1 MIFANYLYIILTI
14 VKLTN
19 ASKGDDNL
27 HEYNIEKIINNNNL
41 NSYSSLGGR
50 TGANSITQ
58 QIRNFVNTQQ
68 IRNYVN
74 TQQMVKKNYVFKI
87 KGQATIIVKVPKWK
101 PKLSEYN
108 PKKVDWNGVISG
120 CKASCRFDRRL
131 CNFYVRAAAHDSL
144 SISEGYG
151 GADGSLILTQDE
163 LSRPENNYDSF
174 SFLLSKNVLALAKL
188 YDSSVADILAVC
200 GAVAT
205 EFSGGPKIVKHDSTQ
220 PFLVGR
226 LDNII
231 PNPGK
236 SLAAANL
243 NTKGF
248 VSFAQR
254 RNLTTQEMTA
264 LMGSHS
270 LLDTTGCLKTNGKMC
285 DPRKEACKDLTM
297 FKWSNR
303 YYKDVCTPNIR
314 INVPPVKSTLPL
326 ETVEYTRLQEMCKFT
341 SKKLRD
347 RAVGVFEAEIVP
359 IVGTPNPE
367 ALVTDLGLPSED
379 VTWFDKNFISR
390 QWNYTINDAYLGLAC
405 QRKGENTY
413 YNKQIG
419 DSMNLF
425 KDDSSAWDKVYVR
438 AYKKM
443 INTGVNWAVP
453 GGFAITG
460 DECTKGYMSGSQKI
474 TCTLCNEVARRN
486 NKYKCPSM
494 CKCVSALGDNVEY
507 YDGVMN

>member
-1 MIFANYLYIILTI
+1 MIFAKFNSIVILI
-14 VKLTN
+14 AAVLSYTN
-19 ASKGDDNL
+19 ASKYEVRVLNDLSD
-27 HEYNIEKIINNNNL
+27 IKINNGDSSNNR
-41 NSYSSLGGR
+41 NS
-50 TGANSITQ
+50 NSVKESVSQ
-58 QIRNFVNTQQ
+58 LRS
-68 IRNYVN
+68 YVN
-74 TQQMVKKNYVFKI
+74 TQMVKMNYVFKI

-101 PKLSEYN
+101 PKLSGYN

-120 CKASCRFDRRL
+120 CKATCRFDRRL

-205 EFSGGPKIVKHDSTQ
+205 EFSGGPKIVKHDSAH

-243 NTKGF
+243 NIKGF

-254 RNLTTQEMTA
+254 RNLTTEEMTA

-270 LLDTTGCLKTNGKMC
+270 LLDTTGCLKTNGQMC

-297 FKWSNR
+297 FNWSNK
-303 YYKDVCTPNIR
+303 YYKDVCTPTIR
-314 INVPPVKSTLPL
+314 VNVPSIKSTLPL
-326 ETVEYTRLQEMCKFT
+326 QTVEYTRLQEMCKFT

-347 RAVGVFEAEIVP
+347 RVVGIFDTEIVP
-359 IVGTPNPE
+359 VVGVVKND
-367 ALVTDLGLPSED
+367 ALITDLGIPSED

-405 QRKGENTY
+405 QGKNQNTY
-413 YNKQIG
+413 HDKQIG
-419 DSMNLF
+419 DSMRLF
-425 KDDSSAWDKVYVR
+425 KDNSVAWDSVYVR

-460 DECTKGYMSGSQKI
+460 DECFKGYVSGSQKI
-474 TCTLCNEVARRN
+474 SCTLCNEVARRN
-486 NKYKCPSM
+486 NKYNCPSM
-494 CKCVSALGDNVEY
+494 CKCSSALGDNVEY
-507 YDGVMN
+507 YDGVMV

>member
-1 MIFANYLYIILTI
+1 MKMFYVIKFFATLAVVVCSTG
-14 VKLTN
+14 KCPER
-19 ASKGDDNL
+19 
-27 HEYNIEKIINNNNL
+27 HIEKRITFAQSVMSGVETLPLKTFL
-41 NSYSSLGGR
+41 NKQL
-50 TGANSITQ
+50 NKQ
-58 QIRNFVNTQQ
+58 
-68 IRNYVN
+68 NYVL
-74 TQQMVKKNYVFKI
+74 KI
-87 KGQATIIVKVPKWK
+87 KGEATIIVKVPKWK
-101 PKLSEYN
+101 PKITDYN
-108 PKKVDWNGVISG
+108 PKNVDWNSVISG
-120 CKASCRFDRRL
+120 CRATCRFDKRL

-174 SFLLSKNVLALAKL
+174 SFLLSKNVLALAQK

-205 EFSGGPKIVKHDSTQ
+205 EFHGGPTIVKHDKDQ

-248 VSFAQR
+248 SNFAKG
-254 RNLTTQEMTA
+254 RNLTHEEMTA

-270 LLDTTGCLKTNGKMC
+270 LIDTTGCLKTNGQMC
-285 DPRKEACKDLTM
+285 DPKKEQCKDLTM
-297 FKWSNR
+297 YRWSNK
-303 YYKDVCTPNIR
+303 YYNDVCTPTIR
-314 INVPPVKSTLPL
+314 VNVPRVKSTLPL
-326 ETVEYTRLQEMCKFT
+326 QTVEYTRLQEICKFT

-347 RAVGVFEAEIVP
+347 RAVGIFDAEIVP
-359 IVGTPNPE
+359 VTGTVDPN
-367 ALVTDLGLPSED
+367 AFITDLGIETED
-379 VTWFDKNFISR
+379 VTWYDKNMVSR
-390 QWNYTINDAYLGLAC
+390 PWNYTINDAYLGLAC
-405 QRKGENTY
+405 QRKLANTD
-413 YNKQIG
+413 YNKAIG

-425 KDDSSAWDKVYVR
+425 KTSSSAWDKVYVR

-453 GGFAITG
+453 NGFAITG
-460 DECTKGYMSGSQKI
+460 DECKSGVGYISGSKKI
-474 TCTLCNEVARRN
+474 LCELCTETARRN
-486 NKYKCPSM
+486 NKYNCPSL
-494 CKCVSALGDNVEY
+494 CRCNTSLGDNIEF
-507 YDGVMN
+507 YDVIMN

>member
-1 MIFANYLYIILTI
+1 MFFAKSNVVVVLCIIFASVNAY
-14 VKLTN
+14 KTN
-19 ASKGDDNL
+19 SL
-27 HEYNIEKIINNNNL
+27 L
-41 NSYSSLGGR
+41 NKQL
-50 TGANSITQ
+50 
-58 QIRNFVNTQQ
+58 
-68 IRNYVN
+68 
-74 TQQMVKKNYVFKI
+74 KDKNYVVKI
-87 KGQATIIVKVPKWK
+87 VGEPTIIVKVPKWK
-101 PKLSEYN
+101 PKVSTYN
-108 PKKVDWNGVISG
+108 PKNVDWNSVISG
-120 CKASCRFDRRL
+120 CRATCRFDKRL

-174 SFLLSKNVLALAKL
+174 SFLLSKNVLALAQK

-205 EFSGGPKIVKHDSTQ
+205 EFHGGPTIVKHDKDH

-248 VSFAQR
+248 SNFAKG
-254 RNLTTQEMTA
+254 RNLTHEEMTA

-270 LLDTTGCLKTNGKMC
+270 LLDTTGCLKTNGQMC
-285 DPRKEACKDLTM
+285 DPKKEQCKDLTM
-297 FKWSNR
+297 YRWSNK
-303 YYKDVCTPNIR
+303 YYKDVCTPTIR
-314 INVPPVKSTLPL
+314 VNVPRVKSTLPL
-326 ETVEYTRLQEMCKFT
+326 QTVEYTRLQEICKFT

-347 RAVGVFEAEIVP
+347 RAVGIFDAEIIPVT
-359 IVGTPNPE
+359 GTVDPN
-367 ALVTDLGLPSED
+367 AFITDLGIETED
-379 VTWFDKNFISR
+379 VTWYDKDFISR
-390 QWNYTINDAYLGLAC
+390 PWNYTINDAYLGLAC
-405 QRKGENTY
+405 QRKLENTD
-413 YNKQIG
+413 YNKEIG

-425 KDDSSAWDKVYVR
+425 KSSSSAWDKVYVR

-453 GGFAITG
+453 NGFAITG
-460 DECTKGYMSGSQKI
+460 DECKSGDGYVSGSKKI
-474 TCTLCNEVARRN
+474 SCELCTEVARRN
-486 NKYKCPSM
+486 NKYNCPSL
-494 CKCVSALGDNVEY
+494 CRCNTSLGDNIEF
-507 YDGVMN
+507 YDVVMN